1 MYMEKEKLTVLV
13 LMVPDEIIERL
24 DGLCASSGCSREEMA
39 LELLR
44 RGAAAQG

>member
-1 MYMEKEKLTVLV
+1 MEKEKLTALV

-24 DGLCASSGCSREEMA
+24 DQLCASSGRTREEMA

-44 RGAAAQG
+44 RAAAAQG